1 MRVILF
7 RKKFFVKD
15 GICGAEND
23 ISLCMA
29 HKAITIVL
37 IPNEYYQFRM
47 QYKFIGMNFTR
58 EKHIGST
65 AKDMEVQHFGFI
77 IQEDL

>member
-1 MRVILF
+1 MRVIVF

-37 IPNEYYQFRM
+37 IPNEYY
-47 QYKFIGMNFTR
+47 
-58 EKHIGST
+58 
-65 AKDMEVQHFGFI
+65 
-77 IQEDL
+77 